1 MTLSILATEDNWQAF
16 DDAWTA
22 LIQGQ
27 ATLEELLPALEVV
40 GGKRRMARC
49 MALVRTHVDA
59 LAAAERRDDA
69 ARLLGAALRG
79 GGPVGE
85 IAESL
90 LQHAEAAW
98 AAEPWWQPFREM
110 SGFAA
115 GSSDLRRAWIYFD
128 DMRSYQPG
136 AVIFHAAGWGTGE
149 VLEVALGE
157 LDVGVRFL
165 TGRKDRFPLRTAVEI
180 FELLPESDLRAQHL
194 RDPEAL
200 RKRIKKEPLEI
211 LRSILLRY
219 GGKATSVTLRNA
231 LMQIGVDGPAWTNW
245 WRKARVAAENSEW
258 FRISGNASRAEV
270 ELLRRA
276 LDPVDSLRRQLR
288 HAPDLKTALSR
299 VRDLFGASAVDD
311 AVRQAA
317 LNAVA
322 EAADDPRES
331 LGQRLAAWML
341 LREHCGAT
349 PAPLLELLR
358 QAAAQPGATDPS
370 VPPALWKLLAA
381 IPGAR
386 EQEQSLGLLAEV
398 LGERWLDDA
407 AQNLQHAPP
416 GLAQPLLQALHAA
429 GRRADLARH
438 YGLLLARPT
447 RAPFALVGLA
457 RIAEGEDLG
466 GELPTPVQRALAL
479 IELGVHLHETKRG
492 NAILTRAHQRLVDL
506 LTKGPQPLLS
516 HLLAD
521 ADINDLRSV
530 RTAVQRGIDERID
543 ALLTDVAI
551 DKGVDL
557 FKTEAVPFWKEER
570 IWTTRGGLARREREL
585 RELRSVKIPANAEAI
600 ARAASYGD
608 LSENSEWEQ
617 AIEEQRQLTTAASVI
632 ERELRQA
639 SLLENALIPENTVAP
654 GTIVRY
660 RELPAGGE
668 HEVVLL
674 GPWDDEQGAV
684 SYRAPLAAGMLG
696 LHPGDRAVVDLPAGT
711 LDLEV
716 LGVRPFGPV

>member
-16 DDAWTA
+16 DAAWTD
-22 LIQGQ
+22 LIQSE
-27 ATLEELLPALEVV
+27 APLEELLPALEVV
-40 GGKRRMARC
+40 GSKRRMARC
-49 MALVRTHVDA
+49 MALVRGHVDA
-59 LAAAERRDDA
+59 LAVAERREDA
-69 ARLLGAALRG
+69 ARLLGATLRG

-90 LQHAEAAW
+90 VQNAEAAW
-98 AAEPWWQPFREM
+98 GTEPWWNPFREM
-110 SGFAA
+110 SGFALGA
-115 GSSDLRRAWIYFD
+115 SDLRRAWIYFD

-149 VLEVALGE
+149 VVEVSLAE
-157 LDVGVRFL
+157 LDLTVRFL
-165 TGRKDRFPLRTAVEI
+165 SGRKDRFPLRTAVEI
-180 FELLPESDLRAQHL
+180 FELLPESDLRSQHL

-200 RKRIKKEPLEI
+200 RKRIKKDPLEI

-219 GGKATSVTLRNA
+219 GGKTTSVTLRNA

-317 LNAVA
+317 LDAVA
-322 EAADDPRES
+322 EAANDPRES
-331 LGQRLAAWML
+331 LQQRLAAWML
-341 LREHCGAT
+341 LREHRSAT
-349 PAPLLELLR
+349 PPALAELLSK
-358 QAAAQPGATDPS
+358 AAAAPPPADPS
-370 VPPALWKLLAA
+370 VAPALWVLLGQ

-386 EQEQSLGLLAEV
+386 DQEQALGLLTEV
-398 LGERWLDDA
+398 YGERWLEEA
-407 AQNLQHAPP
+407 AEHLHHAPP
-416 GLAQPLLQALHAA
+416 GLVNALLAALQSAD
-429 GRRADLARH
+429 RRADLARH

-447 RAPFALVGLA
+447 RAPFTLIGLA
-457 RIAEGEDLG
+457 HIAEEVDLG

-506 LTKGPQPLLS
+506 LIKGPQPLLAR
-516 HLLAD
+516 LLAD
-521 ADINDLRSV
+521 ADIASLRSV
-530 RTAVQRGIDERID
+530 RTALQRGVDDRLD
-543 ALLTDVAI
+543 ALLTDVALA
-551 DKGVDL
+551 KGVDL
-557 FKTEAVPFWKEER
+557 FKSEAVPFWKEDR
-570 IWTTRGGLARREREL
+570 IWTTRAGLARREREL

-617 AIEEQRQLTTAASVI
+617 AIEEQRQLTSAAALI

-639 SLLENALIPENTVAP
+639 SLLENAPVPEGTVAP

-660 RELPAGGE
+660 RELPGRSE
-668 HEVVLL
+668 HEVLLL
-674 GPWDDEQGAV
+674 GPWDEEHGAV
-684 SYRAPLAAGMLG
+684 SYRAPLAVGMLG
-696 LHPGDRAVVDLPAGT
+696 LHAGERAVVDLPAGA
-711 LDLEV
+711 LELEV
-716 LGVRPFGPV
+716 IEVRPVVHV